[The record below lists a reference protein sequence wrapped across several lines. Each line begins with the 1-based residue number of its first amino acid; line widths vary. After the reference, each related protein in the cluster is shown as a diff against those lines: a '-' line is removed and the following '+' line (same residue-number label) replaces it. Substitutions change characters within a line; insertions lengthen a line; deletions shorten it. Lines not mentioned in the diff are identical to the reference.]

1 MSKLQAAIASGI
13 ALVLVTV
20 GCGDSEHVSPTGPSA
35 IPPAP
40 ARTLDPGSPVGFSD
54 GGSIDGLLSSA
65 AGPSVDS
72 STRAATAG
80 VTLKA
85 TAPAPASPING
96 EETNDVR
103 VTLVTENASAEN
115 VDVGVP
121 FTYRFELYADGD
133 AMTRVDAGTVMQG
146 VGTTSYDVPIKT
158 EHNARYVWRA
168 RAEYNGQAGPWSAN
182 AAFRTPPSSIAAP
195 IPNSP
200 RDGMTD
206 VWPVVLQVTNG
217 ETSGSVGRVT
227 MRFQIST
234 DPAFGNAV
242 VTVNQP
248 VGSGRT
254 SVQVPA
260 DRLEAE
266 TVYYWRAMARD
277 NMGTASEYSAR
288 FSFTTSRVT
297 IAPPTPTSPANG
309 ARDIR
314 KPIIL
319 HVSNGATRGPVG
331 VVTMAFEIATDS
343 AFGNIIQT
351 VNRRAGEHATP
362 STNQDRAMRTSVQ
375 PSIEFRPATAYYWRV
390 IARDDKGHASN
401 YSRTFQFTTAQAT
414 PTGGS
419 GADQINVSDV
429 RWLHDNIGSW
439 RATST
444 IRSVRIRDVPAGGV
458 CIEHTKAQSWP
469 GVTFDGT
476 SLAGNAWVF
485 AKINGRW
492 HAGTYE
498 WLRPRQICKFTVR
511 GQHQSPSREIGPHV
525 KTPPLRDW
533 VPRSGETVGFMV
545 STLARFGRRGPVR
558 ERSNIVLVT
567 WP

>member
-20 GCGDSEHVSPTGPSA
+20 GCGDSEHVSPAGPSA
-35 IPPAP
+35 IQPAP
-40 ARTLDPGSPVGFSD
+40 AGTLEPGSPVGFSD
-54 GGSIDGLLSSA
+54 GGSIGGLSA
-65 AGPSVDS
+65 ADPSVYS
-72 STRAATAG
+72 STRTATAG

-85 TAPAPASPING
+85 TAPVPASPING

-115 VDVGVP
+115 VNVEVP

-133 AMTRVDAGTVMQG
+133 AMTRVDAGTVVQG
-146 VGTTSYDVPIKT
+146 VGTTSYDVPSKI
-158 EHNARYVWRA
+158 EHNARYVWRV
-168 RAEYNGQAGPWSAN
+168 RAEYEETAGPWSMN
-182 AAFRTPPSSIAAP
+182 ATFRTPSASIAAP

-200 RDGMTD
+200 RDGVTD

-217 ETSGSVGRVT
+217 ETFGNVGRVV
-227 MRFQIST
+227 MKFQIST
-234 DPAFGNAV
+234 DRAFGNAV
-242 VTVNQP
+242 VTVDQP
-248 VGSGRT
+248 VGSRRT
-254 SVQVPA
+254 SAQLPA

-277 NMGTASEYSAR
+277 NMGTASEYSPT
-288 FSFTTSRVT
+288 FSFTTSRAT
-297 IAPPTPTSPANG
+297 IAPPTPTSPTNG

-319 HVSNGATRGPVG
+319 HVQNGATRGPVG
-331 VVTMAFEIATDS
+331 VVTMTFEIATDS
-343 AFGNIIQT
+343 AFGNVVQT
-351 VNRRAGEHATP
+351 IGRRAGEHATP
-362 STNQDRAMRTSVQ
+362 STNQDRARTSVQ
-375 PSIEFRPATAYYWRV
+375 PSIEFRAETTYHWRV

-401 YSRTFQFTTAQAT
+401 YSRTFQFTTARAT
-414 PTGGS
+414 PTG
-419 GADQINVSDV
+419 GADQINVSEV

-469 GVTFDGT
+469 GVNVDGT
-476 SLAGNAWVF
+476 SLAGNAWIF